1 MSVISGLIIKLL
13 RTKPFATIPVISL
26 DQQGVIVS
34 RLRHQGFNC
43 WGTHLDTWKVV
54 HWHDWMRRNFF
65 YLKSNQLA
73 WLSKKRLEQ
82 LCFCAIA
89 QHGLYVN
96 RGHEVDQLSVDVE
109 PGLAAFAGLGVH
121 LLLDLAAH
129 FLDLKPLL
137 AEQKQKR
144 VHDVLCLSLEE
155 FSKELVIKVI
165 VVKDRN
171 VILLVFVVLVTVA
184 GRLV

>member
-1 MSVISGLIIKLL
+1 M
-13 RTKPFATIPVISL
+13 
-26 DQQGVIVS
+26 
-34 RLRHQGFNC
+34 
-43 WGTHLDTWKVV
+43 
-54 HWHDWMRRNFF
+54 
-65 YLKSNQLA
+65 
-73 WLSKKRLEQ
+73 
-82 LCFCAIA
+82 
-89 QHGLYVN
+89 
-96 RGHEVDQLSVDVE
+96 DVE
-109 PGLAAFAGLGVH
+109 PGLAAFAGLGDH

-144 VHDVLCLSLEE
+144 VYDVLCLSLEE